1 MSKVGAVLLIF
12 LVILSLAALQN
23 GDDPRR
29 QRDEKQSPKRGI
41 VQGNLRKYSYN
52 IQRRC
57 ANSTPCT
64 DCTSQGKTCQV
75 QRGGKGTCGECIP
88 PSG

>member
-29 QRDEKQSPKRGI
+29 QRDEKQSPKRGS
-41 VQGNLRKYSYN
+41 LRKYSYN

-57 ANSTPCT
+57 VYSTPCGE
-64 DCTSQGKTCQV
+64 CTRRGKICSV
-75 QRGGKGTCGECIP
+75 EPGGRGTCGECVP
-88 PSG
+88 GRR